1 MDLRAW
7 SILMFVVF
15 LGIMVY
21 LSIVAAKQ
29 NTSGDDLG
37 EEYYLSGRNAG
48 PIVLAFSYVTGSV
61 SAAAFM
67 GEPGVMSVVGWPY
80 YWIVIAIIPGMIF
93 PALLLMKRL
102 RNESAKLGS
111 LTIPQF
117 LGQRYNSDALRII
130 VAVAISI
137 FYVFPLVAQ
146 FKGAAVLLES
156 FTNIPF
162 KYGVLI
168 FTLFIAIFCATGG
181 FRSVIWVSVIQG
193 IPMFIIAI
201 VLVIAALS
209 AVGGFTGIENTLS
222 LTNPQMLDVI
232 QPRDPSSIFPIEG
245 VIGVFSY
252 WAIMFIAQPYLSSR
266 FMSIRDTKPKTIGT
280 FLIWTLVLTII
291 FNTLYL
297 TGLAGRILYP
307 NIQGDYITS
316 QLAIDYLP
324 TFAAAFMMIGIFG
337 AMMSTTQSIIL
348 VIAQAIANDIYV
360 ESINPKASG
369 KTIIA
374 ITRVSIFVVAAVCLF
389 LTWSNPPEFLSIF
402 LYLGLSGVGSC
413 VAVPLFAAIVWKDAT
428 AKGAIASA
436 ILGPIVYSLLEM
448 VLNVNL
454 WFSSLLAVIISGAV
468 LVGISLFEKSKEV
481 NSEKVL
487 SDLE

>member
-1 MDLRAW
+1 MELRTW
-7 SILMFVVF
+7 SILMFIIF

-21 LSIVAAKQ
+21 LSIIAAKQ
-29 NTSGDDLG
+29 NKSGDNLD

-93 PALLLMKRL
+93 PALLLLKRL
-102 RNESAKLGS
+102 RTESAKLGS
-111 LTIPQF
+111 LTIPQY
-117 LGQRYNSDALRII
+117 LGQHYNSDAVRII
-130 VAVAISI
+130 VAIAISI
-137 FYVFPLVAQ
+137 FYIFPLVAQ

-156 FTNIPF
+156 FTNVPF
-162 KYGVLI
+162 NLGVLI

-201 VLVIAALS
+201 VLVITALS
-209 AVGGFTGIENTLS
+209 AVGGFAGIETTLS
-222 LTNPQMLDVI
+222 NLNPEMLKVV
-232 QPRDPSSIFPIEG
+232 QPRDPNSIFPIEG
-245 VIGVFSY
+245 VVGVFSY

-280 FLIWTLVLTII
+280 FLIWSLILTVI

-307 NIQGDYITS
+307 NIAGDYITS

-337 AMMSTTQSIIL
+337 AMMSTTQSMIL

-369 KTIIA
+369 KTIIT
-374 ITRVSIFVVAAVCLF
+374 ITRVSIFIVSAVCLF
-389 LTWSNPPEFLSIF
+389 FTWRNPPEFLSIF

-413 VAVPLFAAIVWKDAT
+413 VAIPLFAAIVWKKAT

-436 ILGPIVYSLLEM
+436 IIGPIAYTLFEM

-454 WFSSLLAVIISGAV
+454 WFSSFLAVIIA
-468 LVGISLFEKSKEV
+468 GIVIVSVSLFDSSKQSSTE
-481 NSEKVL
+481 SITT
-487 SDLE
+487 D

>member
-348 VIAQAIANDIYV
+348 VIAQAIA
-360 ESINPKASG
+360 
-369 KTIIA
+369 

>member
-201 VLVIAALS
+201 ALVIAALS

-348 VIAQAIANDIYV
+348 VIAQAIA
-360 ESINPKASG
+360 
-369 KTIIA
+369 